1 MIDDITDS
9 CIISLQYRLSC
20 FLLDCYFEQKRPL
33 MLLTFLWFITGIGF
47 DVCFQV
53 TTVSKFFL
61 IIISGIRM
69 VFHVYLFSQKLSEFQ
84 LMQLIAMQL
93 AEPRPYVFVQIID
106 HIIGLCRFLSA

>member
-20 FLLDCYFEQKRPL
+20 FLLDCYFEQKRLL

-53 TTVSKFFL
+53 TTVSKFFSDNYIWHPHGVSCVSFL
-61 IIISGIRM
+61 TEVVRIPTD
-69 VFHVYLFSQKLSEFQ
+69 
-84 LMQLIAMQL
+84 A
-93 AEPRPYVFVQIID
+93 ID
-106 HIIGLCRFLSA
+106 SYAVSRTSSLCVCANN